1 MKRSCPFFAEA
12 SEAAFA
18 ERSTRLMW
26 STMTFVSCFCPHCLQ
41 KVPSNQV
48 SYAGTKW
55 LHWSIF
61 SVFCCAA
68 AVSGNRKN
76 GPEPTPAAR
85 APVPVHLM
93 KSRRDSPSC
102 FFFAILLPSEKQ
114 TGPGKLTP
122 RMGGAF
128 RPDDAPARAGESTC
142 VARLLHISDLVP
154 DHRADGGGK
163 NYSPNAEFGGTAHGD
178 CVCWAGQVS
187 SS

>member
-61 SVFCCAA
+61 SVFRWAA

-85 APVPVHLM
+85 APLPVHLM
-93 KSRRDSPSC
+93 KSRRDTPSC
-102 FFFAILLPSEKQ
+102 FFFAILVPSEEQ
-114 TGPGKLTP
+114 MGPGKLASRIEGKSLPEPMMLLRGRASQSASPGYFIFPTLSQIIVP
-122 RMGGAF
+122 TEEARIILQILYST
-128 RPDDAPARAGESTC
+128 APAMG
-142 VARLLHISDLVP
+142 I
-154 DHRADGGGK
+154 
-163 NYSPNAEFGGTAHGD
+163 
-178 CVCWAGQVS
+178 
-187 SS
+187 